1 MSVGTPAATVG
12 TTSVRL
18 LVVATALLLGGCGAL
33 IDRATTS
40 FASDLEQA
48 VVNYDEPLVVERG
61 LPAFLLILEAR
72 RQASPDDADLL
83 VNLASMTGTYASLF
97 VDDADGARRM
107 SERALGYA
115 RHATC
120 IEKTPLCD
128 VGEMPFEQFERHVER
143 LESGHV
149 DMAYALGTAWVTW
162 IASASSDYSALA
174 DLPKA
179 ELLLETVA
187 EMAPKH
193 DDGAVWLYLG
203 VLNSQRP
210 PAAGGRPDLA
220 AQYFRQAREVSS
232 GRNLM
237 VNVFMA
243 DEYARLVFDRE
254 LYVELLEEVLAADAD
269 QPGYVLANRI
279 AKARA
284 RDLLEQTVDFFC

>member
-1 MSVGTPAATVG
+1 MIRHSPILVAAF
-12 TTSVRL
+12 
-18 LVVATALLLGGCGAL
+18 VATLVLGGCGAL
-33 IDRATTS
+33 IDRATS
-40 FASDLEQA
+40 NFASDLEQA

-72 RQASPDDADLL
+72 RRASPDDADLL

-97 VDDADGARRM
+97 VEDADGTRRMAARALDYARRAACL
-107 SERALGYA
+107 ED
-115 RHATC
+115 
-120 IEKTPLCD
+120 TPLCEAS
-128 VGEMPFEQFERHVER
+128 GMPFEGFEQRVTELQPEHVEI
-143 LESGHV
+143 
-149 DMAYALGTAWVTW
+149 AYPVGTAWVTW
-162 IASASSDYSALA
+162 IASASSDYGALA

-179 ELLLETVA
+179 ELLLEKVA
-187 EMAPKH
+187 ELAPEH

-220 AQYFRQAREVSS
+220 RQYFERARESSS

-237 VNVFMA
+237 INVFMA
-243 DEYARLVFDRE
+243 DEYARLIFDRE
-254 LYVELLEEVLAADAD
+254 LYVELLEEVLAAEAE

-284 RDLLEQTVDFFC
+284 RELLDRTDDIFF

>member
-1 MSVGTPAATVG
+1 MMS
-12 TTSVRL
+12 RF

-33 IDRATTS
+33 IDRATTN

-48 VVNYDEPLVVERG
+48 MVNYDEPLVVERG

-72 RQASPDDADLL
+72 RQSNPDDADLL

-115 RHATC
+115 RRATC
-120 IEKTPLCD
+120 IEQTPLCNA
-128 VGEMPFEQFERHVER
+128 GEKPFEEFEQRVGL
-143 LESGHV
+143 LEPVHV

-187 EMAPKH
+187 DMAPEH

-220 AQYFRQAREVSS
+220 EQYFRRSREVSS

-254 LYVELLEEVLAADAD
+254 LYVELLEEVLEADAD

-279 AKARA
+279 AQARA
-284 RDLLEQTVDFFC
+284 RELLAKTDDIFF

>member
-1 MSVGTPAATVG
+1 MN
-12 TTSVRL
+12 
-18 LVVATALLLGGCGAL
+18 VATTGAISLRPLIVAIAVLLGGCGAL
-33 IDRATTS
+33 IDRATTN
-40 FASDLEQA
+40 FANDLELA
-48 VVNYDEPLVVERG
+48 VLNYSEPLVVERG

-72 RQASPDDADLL
+72 RQANPEDADLL
-83 VNLASMTGTYASLF
+83 INLASMTGTYASLF
-97 VDDADGARRM
+97 VDDADSARRM
-107 SERALGYA
+107 SERALEYA
-115 RHATC
+115 RRATC
-120 IEKTPLCD
+120 LEKMPLCAASEQPFEVFEKSVMELQPGD
-128 VGEMPFEQFERHVER
+128 VGI
-143 LESGHV
+143 
-149 DMAYALGTAWVTW
+149 AYSLATAWVTW

-187 EMAPKH
+187 DMAPKH

-220 AQYFRQAREVSS
+220 AQYFRQAREVAS

-243 DEYARLVFDRE
+243 DEYARLVFDRA
-254 LYVELLEEVLAADAD
+254 LYVELLEEVLAADAE

-284 RDLLEQTVDFFC
+284 RDLLEQTDDIFF

>member
-1 MSVGTPAATVG
+1 MMKRFSA
-12 TTSVRL
+12 
-18 LVVATALLLGGCGAL
+18 VVAVLLLGGCGAL

-40 FASDLEQA
+40 FANDLERA

-72 RQASPDDADLL
+72 RQANPDDADLL

-97 VDDADGARRM
+97 VEDADGARRM
-107 SERALGYA
+107 SARALGYA
-115 RHATC
+115 RRATC
-120 IEKTPLCD
+120 IEKTPLCNA
-128 VGEMPFEQFERHVER
+128 GEKSFEAFEQRVAE
-143 LESGHV
+143 LQPGDV

-187 EMAPKH
+187 EMAPEH

-220 AQYFRQAREVSS
+220 EQYYRRAREVSS
-232 GRNLM
+232 GKNLM

-284 RDLLEQTVDFFC
+284 RELLAQTDDIFF

>member
-1 MSVGTPAATVG
+1 MNVATI
-12 TTSVRL
+12 VRL
-18 LVVATALLLGGCGAL
+18 PVVVIGLILGGCGAL

-40 FASDLEQA
+40 FANDLEQA
-48 VVNYDEPLVVERG
+48 VINYDEPLVVERG

-72 RQASPDDADLL
+72 RRANPEDADLL
-83 VNLASMTGTYASLF
+83 LNLGSMTGTYASLF
-97 VDDADGARRM
+97 IEDPDSARRM
-107 SERALGYA
+107 SSRALAYA
-115 RHATC
+115 RRAAC
-120 IEKTPLCD
+120 IENNPLCEAGD
-128 VGEMPFEQFERHVER
+128 SPFETFEKSVTE
-143 LESGHV
+143 LQPEHV

-162 IASASSDYSALA
+162 IGSASSDFSALA

-187 EMAPKH
+187 EMAPEH

-210 PAAGGRPDLA
+210 PAAGGRSDLA
-220 AQYFRQAREVSS
+220 EKYFQRAREVSS
-232 GRNLM
+232 GKNLM

-243 DEYARLVFDRE
+243 DKYARLVFDRK

-269 QPGYVLANRI
+269 QSGYVLANRI

-284 RDLLEQTVDFFC
+284 KTLLEQTDDIFF

>member
-1 MSVGTPAATVG
+1 MIARISLAAAA
-12 TTSVRL
+12 L
-18 LVVATALLLGGCGAL
+18 LVGGCGAL

-40 FASDLEQA
+40 FANDLEQA

-72 RQASPDDADLL
+72 RQANPDDADLL

-97 VDDADGARRM
+97 VEDAEGARRM
-107 SERALGYA
+107 SRRALEYA
-115 RHATC
+115 RRATC
-120 IEKTPLCD
+120 IDETPLCD
-128 VGEMPFEQFERHVER
+128 AGEEAFEVFEQRVTE
-143 LESGHV
+143 LQPGHV
-149 DMAYALGTAWVTW
+149 DIAYALGTAWVTW

-187 EMAPKH
+187 EMAPEH

-220 AQYFRQAREVSS
+220 EEYFQRARKVSS

-284 RDLLEQTVDFFC
+284 RELLARTDDIFF

>member
-1 MSVGTPAATVG
+1 MIARLSLMAA
-12 TTSVRL
+12 
-18 LVVATALLLGGCGAL
+18 ALLIGGCGAL
-33 IDRATTS
+33 IDRATS
-40 FASDLEQA
+40 NFATDLEQA

-72 RQASPDDADLL
+72 RQANPDDADLL

-97 VDDADGARRM
+97 VEDADGARRM
-107 SERALGYA
+107 SARALGYA
-115 RHATC
+115 RRATC
-120 IEKTPLCD
+120 LEKTPLCNA
-128 VGEMPFEQFERHVER
+128 GEKSFEAFEQRVAE
-143 LESGHV
+143 LQPGDV

-187 EMAPKH
+187 GMAPEH

-220 AQYFRQAREVSS
+220 EQYFQRAREVSS

-284 RDLLEQTVDFFC
+284 RELLARTDDIFF

>member
-1 MSVGTPAATVG
+1 MIARFSLMVAA
-12 TTSVRL
+12 
-18 LVVATALLLGGCGAL
+18 ALLIGGCGAF
-33 IDRATTS
+33 IDRATS
-40 FASDLEQA
+40 NFASDLEQA

-72 RQASPDDADLL
+72 RQANPDDADLL

-97 VDDADGARRM
+97 VEDADGARRM

-115 RHATC
+115 RRATC
-120 IEKTPLCD
+120 IEDTPLCNA
-128 VGEMPFEQFERHVER
+128 GREPFEQFEQRVAKLQPED
-143 LESGHV
+143 V
-149 DMAYALGTAWVTW
+149 DIAYALGTAWVTW
-162 IASASSDYSALA
+162 IASASSDYNALA

-187 EMAPKH
+187 AMAPEH

-220 AQYFRQAREVSS
+220 EKYFRQAREISS
-232 GRNLM
+232 GKNLM

-243 DEYARLVFDRE
+243 DEYARLVFDRA

-279 AKARA
+279 AKVRARA
-284 RDLLEQTVDFFC
+284 LLARTDDIFF

>member
-1 MSVGTPAATVG
+1 MNAAAILRLALLLATV
-12 TTSVRL
+12 
-18 LVVATALLLGGCGAL
+18 LLGGCGAL
-33 IDRATTS
+33 VNRATS
-40 FASDLEQA
+40 NFASDLEQA

-72 RQASPDDADLL
+72 RQANPEDADLL
-83 VNLASMTGTYASLF
+83 LNLASMTGTYASLF
-97 VDDADGARRM
+97 VEDADSARRM
-107 SERALGYA
+107 SARALGYA
-115 RHATC
+115 RRATC

-128 VGEMPFEQFERHVER
+128 AGRKPFEEFEQRVTE
-143 LESGHV
+143 LQPEDV
-149 DMAYALGTAWVTW
+149 DMAYALATAWVTW

-187 EMAPKH
+187 EMAPEH
-193 DDGAVWLYLG
+193 DGGAVWLYLG

-220 AQYFRQAREVSS
+220 EKYFRRAREISS
-232 GRNLM
+232 GENLM

-243 DEYARLVFDRE
+243 DEYARLVFDRA

-284 RDLLEQTVDFFC
+284 RTLLEQTDDIFF

>member
-1 MSVGTPAATVG
+1 MMI
-12 TTSVRL
+12 RL
-18 LVVATALLLGGCGAL
+18 LMLAAVLSLGGCGAL
-33 IDRATTS
+33 IDRATS
-40 FASDLEQA
+40 NFASDLEQA

-72 RQASPDDADLL
+72 RQASPGDSDLL
-83 VNLASMTGTYASLF
+83 VNLASLTGTYASLF
-97 VDDADGARRM
+97 VEDGDAARRM
-107 SERALGYA
+107 SARALDYA
-115 RHATC
+115 RQAAC
-120 IEKTPLCD
+120 LDNTPLCEAS
-128 VGEMPFEQFERHVER
+128 GLPFERFEQRVTELKPEHVEI
-143 LESGHV
+143 
-149 DMAYALGTAWVTW
+149 AYSVGTAWVTW
-162 IASASSDYSALA
+162 IASASSDYGALA

-187 EMAPKH
+187 GLAPEY

-220 AQYFRQAREVSS
+220 KEYFERARAVSS

-237 VNVFMA
+237 INVFMA

-254 LYVELLEEVLAADAD
+254 LYVELLEQVMIADPE

-279 AKARA
+279 ARARA
-284 RDLLEQTVDFFC
+284 RELLEQADEIFF

>member
-1 MSVGTPAATVG
+1 MIHRFSRASA
-12 TTSVRL
+12 TSVTKAVFVIVVSL
-18 LVVATALLLGGCGAL
+18 LAGCGAL

-40 FASDLEQA
+40 FANDLEQA

-72 RQASPDDADLL
+72 LQANPDDADLL
-83 VNLASMTGTYASLF
+83 VNLASMTGTYGSLF
-97 VDDADGARRM
+97 VEDLDSARRM
-107 SERALGYA
+107 SKRALDYA
-115 RHATC
+115 RRANC
-120 IEKTPLCD
+120 IDRTPLCKAGD
-128 VGEMPFEQFERHVER
+128 KPFEQFEQRVMELR
-143 LESGHV
+143 PGHV

-179 ELLLETVA
+179 ELLLESVA
-187 EMAPKH
+187 AIAPEH

-220 AQYFRQAREVSS
+220 EEYFNRSREVSS

-237 VNVFMA
+237 VNVLMA
-243 DEYARLVFDRE
+243 DQYARLVFDRE

-269 QPGYVLANRI
+269 QSGYVLANRI

-284 RDLLEQTVDFFC
+284 SDLLTRTDDLFF